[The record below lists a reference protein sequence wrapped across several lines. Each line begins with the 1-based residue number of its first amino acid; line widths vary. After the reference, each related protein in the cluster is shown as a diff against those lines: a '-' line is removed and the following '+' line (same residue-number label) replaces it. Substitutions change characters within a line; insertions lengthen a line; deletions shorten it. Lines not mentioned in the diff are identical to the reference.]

1 MKTTTLL
8 LIRHGQ
14 TDWNRQG
21 RYTGQSD
28 IPINEMGREQAR
40 LLASKLKTTPPDVI
54 YASDLIRAYQTAEI
68 VAGACDV
75 PLYADPRLRE
85 INQGVWEGMLFADIK
100 ARFAREFAARKAD
113 PLTVAAPEGETVGQ
127 VRERVLAAVQTII
140 EKHPGQRVAIVAHG
154 LVLAIIKG
162 YVIDHPI
169 TKVWDLIPPN
179 AEAEEVEVKA
189 ITVSSS

>member
-14 TDWNRQG
+14 TEWNVQG

-28 IPINEMGREQAR
+28 IPINETGREQAR
-40 LLASKLKTTPPDVI
+40 RLAAKLKALPPDVI
-54 YASDLIRAYQTAEI
+54 YASDLIRARETAEI
-68 VAGACDV
+68 IAVACDV
-75 PLYADPRLRE
+75 PLSADPRLRE
-85 INQGVWEGMLFADIK
+85 INQGVWEGMLFPDIK
-100 ARFAREFAARKAD
+100 ARFAREFAAREAD
-113 PLTVAAPEGETVGQ
+113 PLTVAAPEGESVGQ
-127 VRERVLAAVQTII
+127 VRERVLAAVQAIVR
-140 EKHPGQRVAIVAHG
+140 KHPGQRVAIVAHG

-162 YVIDHPI
+162 YVMDHPI

-189 ITVSSS
+189 VSV

>member
-14 TDWNRQG
+14 TDWNVQG

-28 IPINEMGREQAR
+28 IPINETGREQAR
-40 LLASKLKTTPPDVI
+40 RLAAELKALPPDVI
-54 YASDLIRAYQTAEI
+54 YASDLIRAHETAEI
-68 VAGACDV
+68 IATACGVA
-75 PLYADPRLRE
+75 LYADHRLRE
-85 INQGVWEGMLFADIK
+85 INQGVWEGMLFPDIK
-100 ARFAREFAARKAD
+100 AKFAREFAARKAD
-113 PLTVAAPEGETVGQ
+113 PLTVAAPKGETVGQ
-127 VRERVLAAVQTII
+127 VRERVLAAVQAIVR
-140 EKHPGQRVAIVAHG
+140 KHPGQRVAIVAHG

-169 TKVWDLIPPN
+169 TKVWDLIPAN

-189 ITVSSS
+189 ISV